1 MTDHSG
7 IPTEILLKLY
17 VIISKIR
24 RVELR
29 IESLYHEDEMKTP
42 VHLCL
47 GQEAIS
53 AGVCAT
59 LQTDDYVFSNH
70 RSHGHYIA
78 KGGDLPAMIAELY
91 CKETG
96 CSRGRG
102 GSMHLVDTSVGLLG
116 SSSIVGGGIPLAVGA
131 ALASVLRGDGRVT
144 VVFFGDGASE
154 EGVLYESMNFAAL
167 KKLPV
172 VFVCE
177 NNFYSVCSHQTAR
190 QANNDISMRPRAFE
204 MPSSRVDGVDVI
216 DVFRKT
222 MDAVNRTRSGK
233 GPSFLECRA
242 YRWRGHA
249 GAGDNLKSQ
258 YRKLDEWDQWMT
270 RDPLQEYE
278 KALVAGNI
286 LTEKKKKQI
295 TETIDKEIDEAFS
308 FAQASPLPNEKEVT
322 KYLYS

>member
-1 MTDHSG
+1 MVEHND
-7 IPTEILLKLY
+7 IPKEVLIKLY
-17 VIISKIR
+17 TLISKIR
-24 RVELR
+24 RVELK
-29 IESLYHEDEMKTP
+29 IEELYHEDEMKTP

-47 GQEAIS
+47 GQEAI
-53 AGVCAT
+53 AVGVCAN
-59 LQTDDYVFSNH
+59 LRTDDYVFSNH

-78 KGGDLPAMIAELY
+78 KGGDLPAMIAELH

-116 SSSIVGGGIPLAVGA
+116 SSSIVGGGIPISVGA
-131 ALASVLRGDGRVT
+131 ALASVLRGDNRVT

-177 NNFYSVCSHQTAR
+177 NNFYSVCSHQSTR
-190 QANNDISMRPRAFE
+190 QANDDISMRPKAFAL
-204 MPSSRVDGVDVI
+204 PAYKVDGVDVI
-216 DVFRKT
+216 DVYEKT
-222 MDAVNRTRSGK
+222 RQAVERARCGD

-249 GAGDNLKSQ
+249 GSGDNLKNE
-258 YRKLDEWDQWMT
+258 YRKLDEWEEWMAK
-270 RDPLQEYE
+270 DPLKQFEDRLLAE
-278 KALVAGNI
+278 TI
-286 LTEKKKKQI
+286 LTQEAK
-295 TETIDKEIDEAFS
+295 TEIGGTIDKEIEDS
-308 FAQASPLPNEKEVT
+308 FDFARKSPLPDRKELR
-322 KYLYS
+322 KYLYA